1 MHVKL
6 FLHPLSLKF
15 NAFPTIGR
23 LTHAEDTL
31 LSSKLRL
38 SNLGMLLRLPRLL
51 ARILQII

>member
-15 NAFPTIGR
+15 NVFPTIER
-23 LTHAEDTL
+23 LTHAQDTL
-31 LSSKLRL
+31 PSSKLRL